1 MGAKPRSEETTHL
14 NDFFSKLEPLATTA
28 MRIMVGLAFWSHGA
42 QKLFGWFA
50 WDRTVAP
57 TSRFGIAGI
66 IEFFVAPLVVFGLF
80 HRPAAFLLSGEMAV
94 TYWWMHVAGR
104 GELWW
109 WANRGELPL
118 VYAFVFLVV
127 ATRGGGDFSIDAL
140 LAKRK
145 SQAT

>member
-1 MGAKPRSEETTHL
+1 MNNFL
-14 NDFFSKLEPLATTA
+14 SKLEPIATNA
-28 MRIMVGLAFWSHGA
+28 MRIMVGLTFWSHGA
-42 QKLFGWFA
+42 QKLFGWFGA
-50 WDRTVAP
+50 SGTVDL
-57 TSRFGIAGI
+57 TSRFGIAGT
-66 IEFFVAPLVVFGLF
+66 IEFFVAPLVVLGLF
-80 HRPAAFLLSGEMAV
+80 HRPAAFLISGEMAV

-118 VYAFVFLVV
+118 VYAFLFLVI

-145 SQAT
+145 KQAA

>member
-1 MGAKPRSEETTHL
+1 M
-14 NDFFSKLEPLATTA
+14 NDFFSKLEPLATNA

-42 QKLFGWFA
+42 QKLFGWFGA
-50 WDRTVAP
+50 NRTVELM
-57 TSRFGIAGI
+57 SRFGIAGT
-66 IEFFVAPLVVFGLF
+66 IEFFVAPLVVLGLF
-80 HRPAAFLLSGEMAV
+80 HRPAAFLISGEMAV

-118 VYAFVFLVV
+118 VYAFLFLVI

-145 SQAT
+145 NPTA

>member
-1 MGAKPRSEETTHL
+1 M
-14 NDFFSKLEPLATTA
+14 NDFFSKLEPLATNA

-42 QKLFGWFA
+42 QKLFGWFGA
-50 WDRTVAP
+50 NRTVEFM
-57 TSRFGIAGI
+57 SRFGIAGT
-66 IEFFVAPLVVFGLF
+66 IEFFVAPLVVLGLF
-80 HRPAAFLLSGEMAV
+80 HRPAAFLISGEMAV

-118 VYAFVFLVV
+118 VYAFLFLVI

-140 LAKRK
+140 LANRKRP
-145 SQAT
+145 AA

>member
-1 MGAKPRSEETTHL
+1 M
-14 NDFFSKLEPLATTA
+14 NDFFSKLEPLATNA
-28 MRIMVGLAFWSHGA
+28 MRIMVGLTFWSHGA
-42 QKLFGWFA
+42 QKLFGWFGA
-50 WDRTVAP
+50 SGTVAL

-66 IEFFVAPLVVFGLF
+66 IEFFVAPLVVLGLF
-80 HRPAAFLLSGEMAV
+80 HRPAAFLISGEMAV

-118 VYAFVFLVV
+118 VYAFLFLVI

-145 SQAT
+145 HPAA

>member
-1 MGAKPRSEETTHL
+1 M
-14 NDFFSKLEPLATTA
+14 NDFLSKLEPLATNA
-28 MRIMVGLAFWSHGA
+28 MRIMVGLTFWSHGA
-42 QKLFGWFA
+42 QKLFGWLGA
-50 WDRTVAP
+50 SGTVDL

-66 IEFFVAPLVVFGLF
+66 IEFFVAPLVVLGLF
-80 HRPAAFLLSGEMAV
+80 HRPAAFLISGEMAV

-118 VYAFVFLVV
+118 VYAFLFLVI

-145 SQAT
+145 NQAA